1 MSGIQVAV
9 VQHCATT
16 DVEANLETLEMLT
29 RAAAAAGAEVVT
41 WAEAFAYLG
50 SHSGKQDILE
60 PLPGGGPILERCQR
74 LAASLGV
81 ELLLGGFHE
90 SVADDPTKC
99 FNTSVYLDASGEIAA
114 MYRKI
119 HLFDVDIENGP
130 RLMESKQTRA
140 GDRTVVTETRFGTLG
155 ITVCYDVRF
164 PSLYQSLVDQG
175 AIALSVPS
183 AFTAKTGAM
192 HWHTLLKA
200 RAIENQAYV
209 IAPAQHGQHS
219 EHRASYGHALIV
231 DPWGQIIAEVEQG
244 DGYAIASI
252 EPDTVAKVRQE
263 IPSLANRRSFS

>member
-1 MSGIQVAV
+1 MPITQVAV

-16 DVEANLETLEMLT
+16 NVETNLETLEMLT
-29 RAAAAAGAEVVT
+29 RAAAAAGADVVT

-50 SHSGKQDILE
+50 PHEGKKEILE
-60 PLPGGGPILERCQR
+60 PLPKGGPILERCQQ
-74 LAASLGV
+74 LAASLGI

-90 SVADDPTKC
+90 SVPNDSTTC
-99 FNTSVYLDASGEIAA
+99 FNTSVYLAASGEIAA

-130 RLMESKQTRA
+130 RLMESRQTRA
-140 GDRTVVTETRFGTLG
+140 GDSAIIASTLFGPLG

-164 PSLYQSLVDQG
+164 PSLYQKLIDQG

-183 AFTAKTGAM
+183 AFTATTGAL
-192 HWHTLLKA
+192 HWHTLLRA

-209 IAPAQHGQHS
+209 IAPAQHGKHS
-219 EHRASYGHALIV
+219 EHRESYGHSLIV
-231 DPWGQIIAEVEQG
+231 DPWGQIVAEVETG
-244 DGYAIASI
+244 DGYAIAAI
-252 EPDTVAKVRQE
+252 DPDVVTKVRQE